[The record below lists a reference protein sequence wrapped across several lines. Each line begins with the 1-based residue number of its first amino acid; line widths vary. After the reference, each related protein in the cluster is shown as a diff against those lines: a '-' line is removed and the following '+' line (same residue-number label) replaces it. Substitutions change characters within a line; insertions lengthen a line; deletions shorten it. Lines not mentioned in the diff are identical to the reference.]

1 VNLTVVL
8 APYDLTVIDIIAYA
22 GLAAAGA
29 MRFGL
34 LPGMAMAVKYDPV
47 VSWPHRR
54 LALFK
59 VHDML
64 AYAAL
69 ALILLHPALL
79 LLADGKGFG
88 AREILVPVFAP
99 IQPFENTPGR
109 SRSMARS

>member
-1 VNLTVVL
+1 MNLTVVL
-8 APYDLTVIDIIAYA
+8 APYDLTVIDIIAYT

-29 MRFGL
+29 MSVGL
-34 LPGMAMAVKYDPV
+34 LPGVAMAVKYDPA

-59 VHDML
+59 VHNSP

-88 AREILVPVFAP
+88 AR
-99 IQPFENTPGR
+99 N
-109 SRSMARS
+109 SRACLRADPAF